1 MSALAAS
8 GRCWGKNLNMA
19 NISEISTVLHLAV
32 SIVGYSAGL
41 MGTLI
46 TLLLIFFFSSLKSG

>member
-8 GRCWGKNLNMA
+8 GRCSGKNLNMA

-41 MGTLI
+41 MGTLM
-46 TLLLIFFFSSLKSG
+46 TLLLIFFFPA

>member
-8 GRCWGKNLNMA
+8 VRCLRKNLNMA

-41 MGTLI
+41 MGTLM
-46 TLLLIFFFSSLKSG
+46 TLLLIFFFPA